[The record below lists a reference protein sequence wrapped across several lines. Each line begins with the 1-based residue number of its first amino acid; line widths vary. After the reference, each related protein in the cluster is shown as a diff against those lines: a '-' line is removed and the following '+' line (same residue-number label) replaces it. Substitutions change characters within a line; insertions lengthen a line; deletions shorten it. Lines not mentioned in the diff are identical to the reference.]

1 MLWIVVVGFFA
12 LVLIAN
18 YLVLRSR
25 PADRDAIAAFVASA
39 GVEQISL
46 RRGLLRMWDG
56 ADGKTGLS
64 AWTAPSRAARIYVLI
79 TPRPEWRTL
88 PVADRHRPLGE
99 NLKHDG
105 AVAPTTAIPTLR
117 ITRLGL

>member
-1 MLWIVVVGFFA
+1 MLWIVVVVFFA
-12 LVLIAN
+12 LVLMAN

-39 GVEQISL
+39 GVEQVSL
-46 RRGLLRMWDG
+46 RRGLLRMGDG

-79 TPRPEWRTL
+79 TRDRNGELCRWRIAIDPWARTSSMTVLSRRQL
-88 PVADRHRPLGE
+88 PSPH
-99 NLKHDG
+99 
-105 AVAPTTAIPTLR
+105 
-117 ITRLGL
+117 

>member
-1 MLWIVVVGFFA
+1 MLWIVVVVFFA
-12 LVLIAN
+12 LIVIAN

-25 PADRDAIAAFVASA
+25 PADRDAIATFVAAA

-64 AWTAPSRAARIYVLI
+64 AWTAPSRAARIYVLV
-79 TPRPEWRTL
+79 TRDRDAGLCRWRIAIDPWAKTSRMTVLSRRQL
-88 PVADRHRPLGE
+88 PSAH
-99 NLKHDG
+99 
-105 AVAPTTAIPTLR
+105 
-117 ITRLGL
+117 